1 MHDGQVRVVT
11 PLENSPALNAGVQP
25 GDIILQID
33 GTPTTGIELTDAV
46 KRIVGQQGTTVR
58 LNIRRDG
65 EQELELNITRGPVQ
79 VPTVN
84 GFQRGP
90 DNRWSFL
97 LDPAHKI
104 GYVQVS
110 QLGRTTPRELRAAV
124 ESLQAQGLKGLI
136 LDLRYCP
143 GGVLDSAIAAAKLFL
158 SEGTVVSLHSRNDVS
173 TPLKIETSEALGDFP
188 MVVLV
193 NGETASAAEIVAG
206 ALQDNQ
212 RALVVGSR
220 TVGKGSVQTL
230 IKLEG
235 ASGAI
240 RLTTAEYRLPGGR
253 NIDRRAGEK
262 SWGIDPDE
270 GYFLPLDQPQ
280 SKALLERRQAR
291 EIIGKRSEDRSSP
304 DTVTT
309 AESIENQQA
318 DLQLAAA
325 LNTMVSRITTG
336 QFGKVAGLNDAEIE
350 MFLKREDVERRR
362 VAVLKDLEVLNRELA
377 ALDNKPSTDR

>member
-1 MHDGQVRVVT
+1 M
-11 PLENSPALNAGVQP
+11 
-25 GDIILQID
+25 
-33 GTPTTGIELTDAV
+33 
-46 KRIVGQQGTTVR
+46 
-58 LNIRRDG
+58 
-65 EQELELNITRGPVQ
+65 
-79 VPTVN
+79 
-84 GFQRGP
+84 
-90 DNRWSFL
+90 
-97 LDPAHKI
+97 
-104 GYVQVS
+104 
-110 QLGRTTPRELRAAV
+110 

-143 GGVLDSAIAAAKLFL
+143 GGVLDSAVAAAKLFL
-158 SEGTVVSLHSRNDVS
+158 SEGTVVSLHSRNNVS

-188 MVVLV
+188 LVVLV

-212 RALVVGSR
+212 RAVVIGSR

-235 ASGAI
+235 SSGAI

-291 EIIGKRSEDRSSP
+291 EIIGNRSDGRSSP
-304 DTVTT
+304 NVITT
-309 AESIENQQA
+309 ADSIENQQA
-318 DLQLAAA
+318 DPQLAAA

-336 QFGKVAGLNDAEIE
+336 QFEKVSNLSDCG
-350 MFLKREDVERRR
+350 
-362 VAVLKDLEVLNRELA
+362 
-377 ALDNKPSTDR
+377 DRNVSQA